1 MKFMKLKYYLAPIFI
16 KEVNNISEKYI
27 NLIKEIQE
35 TNNYEKTLEFNELR
49 NSITLRIE
57 EIDKF
62 FEQNF
67 DKPFIFNFEKG
78 RIRLKKLLMYEPEL
92 FNKIDN
98 KKNING
104 MAFGQTI
111 NNNNNDINNISQNYE
126 KFLIT
131 NNNNNNDFNKDDNNS
146 LNEAKISLSSKRN
159 CNKSVEKDFNNNNNN
174 INNNNNNNNNLTTRF
189 KEKNL
194 NLYENYN
201 NFNKKKKNNKIFNNN
216 SININ
221 NENITINNEKN
232 NEKFN
237 NSISFNKNR
246 NNSYDKK
253 SNIKYYNLND
263 SNNNNNNLNKKQ
275 FKKFFSK
282 KLNIKNNKNDDNNF
296 NKNEQNNNKNDINSK
311 KNLSSNLREKKE
323 IIIKFK
329 LTEEEYK
336 HLLKLK
342 AMYINQ

>member
-92 FNKIDN
+92 FNKFDN
-98 KKNING
+98 GKNING

-111 NNNNNDINNISQNYE
+111 SNNNDINNNSQNYE
-126 KFLIT
+126 NYVMT
-131 NNNNNNDFNKDDNNS
+131 NNNNNNNINKNES
-146 LNEAKISLSSKRN
+146 TLNEDKISLSSKRN
-159 CNKSVEKDFNNNNNN
+159 FNKSVEKDFNNNNNN
-174 INNNNNNNNNLTTRF
+174 NNNNKNNLTTRF

-201 NFNKKKKNNKIFNNN
+201 NFNKKKKNNKIFNNK
-216 SININ
+216 SIN
-221 NENITINNEKN
+221 INNEKN
-232 NEKFN
+232 NENFN
-237 NSISFNKNR
+237 NSITFNKSNNR

-263 SNNNNNNLNKKQ
+263 SNNNNNNNNLNKKQ
-275 FKKFFSK
+275 LKKFLSK
-282 KLNIKNNKNDDNNF
+282 KLNVKNNKNEDNN
-296 NKNEQNNNKNDINSK
+296 NIKDEQNNNNKNDKNSK
-311 KNLSSNLREKKE
+311 KNISSVLREKKE
-323 IIIKFK
+323 ILIKFK

-342 AMYINQ
+342 ALYINQ